1 MPILERFTKQ
11 PADVQDY
18 DIDFSEYLNALTD
31 TPASA
36 VVEVE
41 PGITLV
47 SQLITGQRVKV
58 WLAGGTTGGR
68 YKVTVR
74 LTTSGGRVKEVEILI
89 LVRAT

>member
-18 DIDFSEYLNALTD
+18 DIDFSEYLAPLAD
-31 TPASA
+31 TPSSA

-47 SQLITGQRVKV
+47 NHLITGQRVKV
-58 WLAGGTTGGR
+58 WISGGSNGQK

-74 LTTSGGRVKEVEILI
+74 LTTVGGRVKEVEILI
-89 LVRAT
+89 IVRAT